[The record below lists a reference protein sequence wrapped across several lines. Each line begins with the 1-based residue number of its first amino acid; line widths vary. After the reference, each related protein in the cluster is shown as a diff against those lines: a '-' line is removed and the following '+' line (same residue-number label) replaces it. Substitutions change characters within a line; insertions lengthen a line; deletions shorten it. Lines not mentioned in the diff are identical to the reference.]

1 MNPQAKVAFVTA
13 TEDLKQQA
21 IDDFGDYIPDL
32 SRLTIAS
39 LTGNIE
45 EQLDDEYDMYIFDE
59 AD

>member
-1 MNPQAKVAFVTA
+1 LIHDFLVSNPQAKVAFVTA

-39 LTGNIE
+39 LTGDIE
-45 EQLDDEYDMYIFDE
+45 
-59 AD
+59 